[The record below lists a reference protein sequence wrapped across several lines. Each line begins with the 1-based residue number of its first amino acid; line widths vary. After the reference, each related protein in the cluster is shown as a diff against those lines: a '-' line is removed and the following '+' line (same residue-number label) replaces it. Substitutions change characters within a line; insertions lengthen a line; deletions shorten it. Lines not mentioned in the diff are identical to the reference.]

1 MEEGKLRAF
10 EAAPSHSQLFTLR
23 YELGIPPL
31 LARWHQAVTQMLFL
45 SKLGLYA

>member
-10 EAAPSHSQLFTLR
+10 EAVLSYSQLFTLR

-31 LARWHQAVTQMLFL
+31 LAQW
-45 SKLGLYA
+45 Y